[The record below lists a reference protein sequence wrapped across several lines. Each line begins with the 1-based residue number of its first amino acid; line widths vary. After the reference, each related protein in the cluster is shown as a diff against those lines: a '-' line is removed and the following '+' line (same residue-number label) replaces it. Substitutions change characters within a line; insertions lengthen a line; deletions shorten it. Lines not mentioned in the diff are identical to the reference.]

1 MINKWIKHIA
11 RLSLPAYLYESG
23 NMRFV
28 YAGYSAIKRNYYTR
42 MVLDNNQN
50 ETYIGRLMF
59 WQLKRLI
66 KSSNL
71 DLVISEI
78 SRISLNHFQT
88 NGGYII
94 PEWVE
99 MRINIDRPFDELC
112 RESVSEFARVA
123 RRIRKYNLSYE
134 MLSDDESFNYFYN
147 RMYLPYIS
155 KRHGEEALIEDLNI
169 FWKSSPSPILIFIRE
184 NGIVVGGSLIKKNG
198 DTLKGIRLG
207 LLDGN
212 DEYMRH
218 GVIGAI
224 YYFCVIEGQKMGC
237 NYLDIGGSRPFLN
250 DGLTKY
256 KLGLSAEFAIESSP
270 WKEYLWLG
278 VKDGSLAANE
288 FLQKNPF
295 MHLSKDNLYESSMS

>member
-11 RLSLPAYLYESG
+11 RLSLPVYLYESD
-23 NMRFV
+23 NMRIA
-28 YAGYSAIKRNYYTR
+28 YAGYSAIKRNYYAR
-42 MVLDNNQN
+42 MVLNNNQN

-59 WQLKRLI
+59 WQLKRLF

-71 DLVISEI
+71 DLVISET

-88 NGGYII
+88 YGGYII

-99 MRINIDRPFDELC
+99 MRINIDRPLQEIC
-112 RESVSEFARVA
+112 RESVSDFARVA
-123 RRIRKYNLSYE
+123 RRIRKFNLSYE

-155 KRHGEEALIEDLNI
+155 KRHGEEALIEDLNL
-169 FWKSSPSPILIFIRE
+169 FWKSSPSPLLIFIEE
-184 NGIVVGGSLIKKNG
+184 NGIIVGGSLIKKNG
-198 DTLKGIRLG
+198 DSLKGIRLG

-237 NYLDIGGSRPFLN
+237 KYLDIGGSRPFLN

-278 VKDGSLAANE
+278 VKDGSIAANE
-288 FLQKNPF
+288 FLQNNPF
-295 MHLSKDNLYESSMS
+295 MHLSKDNLYKSSMS

>member
-11 RLSLPAYLYESG
+11 RLSLPAYLYESE

-28 YAGYSAIKRNYYTR
+28 YAGYSSIKRNYYTR
-42 MVLDNNQN
+42 MVLNNTQK

-88 NGGYII
+88 HGGYVI

-99 MRINIDRPFDELC
+99 MRINIDRPLDELS
-112 RESVSEFARVA
+112 RESVSDFARVA

-155 KRHGEEALIEDLNI
+155 KRHGEEALIEDLNL

-295 MHLSKDNLYESSMS
+295 MHLSKDNLYLSSMP